1 MTIDDNIKHEKL
13 QYDIYTEV
21 AKILT
26 LSSSKNE
33 KYEYLTGE
41 EILPPYQSR
50 IIEKLILYI
59 LHSVEHL
66 KTNKK
71 QGKTKWS
78 FRGFKT

>member
-21 AKILT
+21 AKIST

-33 KYEYLTGE
+33 KYEYLTGK

-50 IIEKLILYI
+50 IIEKSKFIYSPLGRA
-59 LHSVEHL
+59 SE
-66 KTNKK
+66 NK
-71 QGKTKWS
+71 
-78 FRGFKT
+78 